1 MSGLGP
7 TLITERLLLRPP
19 EAEDFEAWAA
29 LMGDE
34 ESARF
39 IGGVQPAA
47 LAWRNMATVTGAWT
61 LRGFSMFSVIERADG
76 RWIGRVGPWFPH
88 GWPSPE
94 VGWGL
99 IRDAWGQGYAQEA
112 ATACLDWV
120 FDALGWPK
128 VIHCI
133 DPANQAS
140 IALARRLGSTFRG
153 QAILPP
159 PIDATVDVWGQ
170 SAANWRTRRAAL

>member
-1 MSGLGP
+1 MAELGP
-7 TLITERLLLRPP
+7 TLTTERLILRPP
-19 EAEDFEAWAA
+19 RQADFEPWAA
-29 LMGDE
+29 VMADE
-34 ESARF
+34 EAARY
-39 IGGVQPAA
+39 IGGVQPTAA
-47 LAWRNMATVTGAWT
+47 AWRTMATMTGAWT
-61 LRGFSMFSVIERADG
+61 LRGFSMFSVIERAEG

-99 IRDAWGQGYAQEA
+99 VRGAWGRGYAQEA

-159 PIDATVDVWGQ
+159 PVDATVDIWGQ
-170 SAANWRTRRAAL
+170 SAADWRTRRAAL